1 MTDAELL
8 ERVRA
13 RRLADLGDGL
23 DALGL
28 VDCGTMHYDMR
39 PIRPGIR
46 FVGFAY
52 TVHLMPAQKAPKVCS
67 SVKEYMSELDK
78 WCSDTYTFVG
88 GLKNGGVNVPIR
100 CAGVT
105 VNPGD
110 VICADDDGVLVIPR
124 GRVEEVLE
132 YADFIHEDDQAKRAK
147 HYEALGLK
155 KDVTLGKFGKK

>member
-1 MTDAELL
+1 MTDAKLL

-52 TVHLMPAQKAPKVCS
+52 TVRLMPAQKAPKVCS
-67 SVKEYMSELDK
+67 SVKEYVAELDK
-78 WCSDTYTFVG
+78 WCADTYTFVD
-88 GLKNGGVNVPIR
+88 GLKNGGAKDKVCVIDMGGYPG
-100 CAGVT
+100 GVWGSEIGAMT
-105 VNPGD
+105 M
-110 VICADDDGVLVIPR
+110 
-124 GRVEEVLE
+124 
-132 YADFIHEDDQAKRAK
+132 K
-147 HYEALGLK
+147 EALRAS
-155 KDVTLGKFGKK
+155 